1 MAQPDSFHARAEL
14 ATAGGAVAYYRLAAL
29 EEQGIADLSRMPFS
43 IKILLE
49 ALLRGEDGSTITRDD
64 ILRLARY
71 NPAGPEPLEIA
82 FRPGRVLL
90 QDFTGVPCV
99 VDLAAMRSAMA
110 RLGGDPQRINPRIP
124 VDLVVDHSVQMDA
137 SGFPQ
142 ALEFNTAR
150 EFERN
155 RERYEFFRWGQAAF
169 DNFRVIPPSQ
179 GICHQVNLEYLA
191 CVVQHRMID
200 GQAVA
205 FPDTLVGTDS
215 HTTMVNGLGVAGW
228 GVGGIEAE
236 AVMLGEPLYMI
247 APPVVGMRL
256 TGRLQEGVT
265 ATDLVLTITELLR
278 GRGVVEKFV
287 EFFGP
292 GLDAMS
298 VTDRATVANMAPEY
312 GATMGFFP
320 VDGQTI
326 SYLRSTGRP
335 GVLVDLVERYCKAQ
349 GLFRLPGMPE
359 PVFQETLELDMA
371 TVAPCLAG
379 PSRPQDRIELSGMKS
394 AWRAA
399 LSAPKDKRGFG
410 LDSQALAAQAAAE
423 LPGGSTAMITHGA
436 VVIASITSC
445 TNTSNP
451 AVMLAAGLL
460 AKKAV
465 EAGLSAKPWVK
476 TSLAPGSVVVTRY
489 LQESGLLPYLEKLGF
504 HAAGYGCATCIGN
517 SGPLAEGIE
526 KAIHDSK
533 LVAACVVS
541 GNRNFEGRV
550 HSAVRAAFLASPP
563 LVVVYALTGTVDI
576 DLGCDPLGAD
586 AAGRPVYLKDL
597 WPSDDKISGLLH
609 HALNAGIYKKT
620 YGGIEQANSLWNSL
634 KGCTGEM
641 FAWQPASTYIQ
652 EPPYFFDMAR
662 TPAPIAAITGARVLA
677 LLGNSITTDHIS
689 PAGAIA
695 KTSPAAAYLT
705 ERGVQPADFNSYG
718 SRRGNHHIMVRGT
731 LANIRLKNELAAGA
745 EGGLTA
751 YLPEGR
757 IMSIFEASERYSSAG
772 IPTIIIAGCD
782 YGMGSSRDW
791 AAKGT
796 QLLGVR
802 AVIAESYE
810 RIHRSNLVGMGVL
823 PLQFLKGEN
832 AGSLGL
838 SGRETYAITL
848 AETRLPGE
856 KIWVEARSDN
866 GAATCF
872 SVLSRLDTP
881 IEIDYYRHG
890 GILPR
895 VLRSFITA

>member
-1 MAQPDSFHARAEL
+1 MAHPDSFHARAAL
-14 ATAGGAVAYYRLAAL
+14 ATAGGVVVYYRLAAL
-29 EEQGIADLSRMPFS
+29 EEQSLADLSRMPFS

-49 ALLRGEDGSTITRDD
+49 ALLRSEDGATINRDD

-71 NPAGPEPLEIA
+71 NPAAPEPCEIA
-82 FRPGRVLL
+82 FKPARVLL
-90 QDFTGVPCV
+90 QDFTGVPCM

-137 SGFPQ
+137 SGCTA
-142 ALEFNTAR
+142 ALELNTAR

-155 RERYEFFRWGQAAF
+155 RERYEFFRWGQTAL

-191 CVVQHRMID
+191 CVVQRRMVD
-200 GQAVA
+200 GEAVA

-215 HTTMVNGLGVAGW
+215 HTTMINGLGIAGW

-236 AVMLGEPLYMI
+236 AVMLGEPLYMT

-256 TGRLQEGVT
+256 TDRLQEGVT
-265 ATDLVLTITELLR
+265 ATDLVLTITQLLR
-278 GRGVVEKFV
+278 SRGVVEKFV

-320 VDGQTI
+320 VDAQTLAF
-326 SYLRSTGRP
+326 LRSTGRP
-335 GVLVDLVERYCKAQ
+335 EELVDLVELYCKAQ

-359 PVFQETLELDMA
+359 PVFQETLELDMS
-371 TVAPCLAG
+371 TVASCLAG
-379 PSRPQDRIELSGMKS
+379 PSRPQDRIELAAMKS
-394 AWRAA
+394 AWQAGLSAPQDKQGYHLDPQTRTARAA
-399 LSAPKDKRGFG
+399 LTMPD
-410 LDSQALAAQAAAE
+410 
-423 LPGGSTAMITHGA
+423 GSTSSITHGA

-476 TSLAPGSVVVTRY
+476 TSLAPGSVVVTQY
-489 LQESGLLPYLEKLGF
+489 LKKAGLLPYLEKLGF
-504 HAAGYGCATCIGN
+504 HVAGYGCATCIGN
-517 SGPLAEGIE
+517 SGPIDAELE
-526 KAIHDSK
+526 KAIHDNK

-550 HSAVRAAFLASPP
+550 HPSVRAAFLASPP
-563 LVVVYALTGTVDI
+563 LVIAYALAGTVDI
-576 DLGCDPLGAD
+576 DFEHEPLGID
-586 AAGRPVYLKDL
+586 AAGSQVYFKDL
-597 WPSDDKISGLLH
+597 WPADNEIARLMP
-609 HALNAGIYKKT
+609 HALNADMFRKT
-620 YGGIEQANSLWNSL
+620 YGGIEQTNSRWNSL
-634 KGCTGEM
+634 AGAAGAL
-641 FAWQPASTYIQ
+641 FAWREGSTYIQ
-652 EPPYFFDMAR
+652 EPPYFIHM
-662 TPAPIAAITGARVLA
+662 PSEPAAITAIEGARVLA

-689 PAGAIA
+689 PAGSIA
-695 KTSPAAAYLT
+695 TASPAADYLT
-705 ERGVQPADFNSYG
+705 AHGIKPADFNSYG
-718 SRRGNHHIMVRGT
+718 SRRGSHHVMVRGT
-731 LANIRLKNELAAGA
+731 LANIRLKNGLAAGA

-751 YLPEGR
+751 YMPEGR
-757 IMSIFEASERYSSAG
+757 IMNIFEASERYIAAAV
-772 IPTIIIAGCD
+772 PTIIIAGRD

-796 QLLGVR
+796 KLLGVR
-802 AVIAESYE
+802 AVIAQSYE
-810 RIHRSNLVGMGVL
+810 RIHRSNLIGMGVL
-823 PLQFLKGEN
+823 PLQFSAGES
-832 AGSLGL
+832 AESLGL
-838 SGRETYAITL
+838 TGHEIYTIAVTD
-848 AETRLPGE
+848 EMQPGQQVN
-856 KIWVEARSDN
+856 VEAQSQGGTIQFR
-866 GAATCF
+866 A
-872 SVLSRLDTP
+872 LSRLDTP

-890 GILPR
+890 GILPS
-895 VLRSFITA
+895 VLRSFLK

>member
-1 MAQPDSFHARAEL
+1 MAHPDSFHARAVL
-14 ATAGGAVAYYRLAAL
+14 ATTGGAVAYYRLAAL
-29 EEQGIADLSRMPFS
+29 EEQGFADLSTMPFS

-49 ALLRGEDGSTITRDD
+49 GLLRGEDGSTITRDD

-71 NPAGPEPLEIA
+71 NPASPEPFEIA

-142 ALEFNTAR
+142 ALELNTAR

-155 RERYEFFRWGQAAF
+155 RERYEFFRWGQTAF

-191 CVVQHRMID
+191 CVVQRRMID

-215 HTTMVNGLGVAGW
+215 HTTMINGLGIAGW

-278 GRGVVEKFV
+278 SRGVVEKFV

-320 VDGQTI
+320 VDCQTI

-335 GVLVDLVERYCKAQ
+335 DGLVDLVERYCKAQ

-379 PSRPQDRIELSGMKS
+379 PSRPQDRIALSDMKS
-394 AWRAA
+394 AWKAS
-399 LSAPKDKRGFG
+399 LSAPKDKRGYG
-410 LDSQALAAQAAAE
+410 LDSQARAAQAEAS
-423 LPGGSTAMITHGA
+423 LPDGSTAMITHGA

-476 TSLAPGSVVVTRY
+476 TSLAPGSVVVTQY
-489 LQESGLLPYLEKLGF
+489 LKEAGLLPYLEKLGF
-504 HAAGYGCATCIGN
+504 HVAGYGCATCIGN
-517 SGPLAEGIE
+517 SGPIAEGLE
-526 KAIHDSK
+526 KAIHDNQ

-550 HSAVRAAFLASPP
+550 HPSVRAAFLASPP
-563 LVVVYALTGTVDI
+563 LVIAYALAGTVDI
-576 DLGCDPLGAD
+576 DLVREPLGAGVD
-586 AAGRPVYLKDL
+586 GRQVYFKDL
-597 WPSDDKISGLLH
+597 WPAHDEIHRLLH
-609 HALNAGIYKKT
+609 HALNAAIYTKT

-634 KGCTGEM
+634 SGCAGEL
-641 FAWQPASTYIQ
+641 FAWQPSSTYIQ
-652 EPPYFFDMAR
+652 EPPYFIGMAQA
-662 TPAPIAAITGARVLA
+662 PAPITAIRGARVLA
-677 LLGNSITTDHIS
+677 LLGHSITTDHIS
-689 PAGAIA
+689 PAGSIA
-695 KTSPAAAYLT
+695 QTSPAAAYLT
-705 ERGVQPADFNSYG
+705 EHGVQPGDFNSYG
-718 SRRGNHHIMVRGT
+718 SRRGNHHVMVRGT

-745 EGGLTA
+745 EGSLTA
-751 YLPEGR
+751 CLPEGS
-757 IMSIFEASERYSSAG
+757 IMSIFEASERYIAAG
-772 IPTIIIAGCD
+772 IPTIIIAGRD

-823 PLQFLKGEN
+823 PLQFLPGEN
-832 AGSLGL
+832 ARSLGL
-838 SGRETYAITL
+838 TGREAYTL
-848 AETRLPGE
+848 ALSETLLPGE
-856 KIWVEARSDN
+856 KITVEARSDN
-866 GAATCF
+866 GEVKCF
-872 SVLSRLDTP
+872 SALSRLDTP

-895 VLRSFITA
+895 VLRSFIKA

>member
-1 MAQPDSFHARAEL
+1 MAHPDSFHARAEL
-14 ATAGGAVAYYRLAAL
+14 ATASGGVMYYRLAAL
-29 EEQGIADLSRMPFS
+29 EEQGFADLSRMPFS

-49 ALLRGEDGSTITRDD
+49 GLLRGEDGATITRDD

-71 NPAGPEPLEIA
+71 NPACPEPLEIA
-82 FRPGRVLL
+82 FRPSRVLL

-99 VDLAAMRSAMA
+99 VDLAAMRSAIA
-110 RLGGDPQRINPRIP
+110 RLGGNPRRINPRIP

-137 SGFPQ
+137 SGCTL
-142 ALEFNTAR
+142 ALELNTAR

-155 RERYEFFRWGQAAF
+155 RERYEFFRWAQTAF

-191 CVVQHRMID
+191 CVVQRRMIG
-200 GQAVA
+200 GQSVV

-215 HTTMVNGLGVAGW
+215 HTTMINGLGIAGW

-256 TGRLQEGVT
+256 TGRLRQGVT
-265 ATDLVLTITELLR
+265 ATDLVLTITRLLR
-278 GRGVVEKFV
+278 SRGVVEKFV

-320 VDGQTI
+320 VDGQTV

-335 GVLVDLVERYCKAQ
+335 DGLIDLVELYCKAQ

-359 PVFQETLELDMA
+359 PVFQETLELDMS

-379 PSRPQDRIELSGMKS
+379 PSRPQDRIELSGMKN
-394 AWRAA
+394 AWQDSLA
-399 LSAPKDKRGFG
+399 APKDKRGYG
-410 LDSQALAAQAAAE
+410 LDSHARAAQTTAT
-423 LPGGSTAMITHGA
+423 LSDGSTAELTHGA

-465 EAGLSAKPWVK
+465 EAGLNAKPWVK
-476 TSLAPGSVVVTRY
+476 TSLAPGSVVVTQY
-489 LQESGLLPYLEKLGF
+489 LKESGLLPYLEKLGF
-504 HAAGYGCATCIGN
+504 HVAGYGCATCIGN
-517 SGPLAEGIE
+517 SGPLADGVE
-526 KAIHDSK
+526 KAIRENK

-550 HSAVRAAFLASPP
+550 HPSVRAAFLASPP
-563 LVVVYALTGTVDI
+563 LVIAYALAGTIDI
-576 DLGCDPLGAD
+576 DLAHDPLGTGVDGA
-586 AAGRPVYLKDL
+586 PVYFKDL
-597 WPSDDKISGLLH
+597 WPADEEISRLLP
-609 HALNAGIYKKT
+609 HALNADTFKKIYA
-620 YGGIEQANSLWNSL
+620 GIEQANSLWNSL
-634 KGCTGEM
+634 SGATGEL
-641 FAWQPASTYIQ
+641 FAWQKTSTYIQ
-652 EPPYFFDMAR
+652 EPPYFMDMVQ
-662 TPAPIAAITGARVLA
+662 APHAIAPVEGARVLA
-677 LLGNSITTDHIS
+677 LLGHSITTDHIS

-705 ERGVQPADFNSYG
+705 DHGVEPADFNSYG
-718 SRRGNHHIMVRGT
+718 SRRGNHHVMVRGT
-731 LANIRLKNELAAGA
+731 LANIRLKNILAAGA
-745 EGGLTA
+745 EGSLTA
-751 YLPEGR
+751 FLPEGR
-757 IMSIFEASERYSSAG
+757 IMSIFEASRRYIAAG
-772 IPTIIIAGCD
+772 TPTIIIAGRD

-823 PLQFLKGEN
+823 PLQFLPGETAEN
-832 AGSLGL
+832 LGL
-838 SGRETYAITL
+838 TGRETYTVRTCEEL
-848 AETRLPGE
+848 QPGE
-856 KIWVEARSDN
+856 KITVEALSDD
-866 GAATCF
+866 GAVKRFA
-872 SVLSRLDTP
+872 VLSRLDTP

-895 VLRSFITA
+895 VLRSFLKT